1 MIAYLSLGSN
11 IEPKRKNIIFAIK
24 LIREIAEVLDISS
37 LYETEPWG
45 SIKNQDNFLNIIL
58 KCEVNVEPEIFLKL
72 LKEIEKKVG
81 RNEGIRWGPRE
92 IDIDII
98 LYEDKIINKNYL
110 NIPHRFFE
118 ERGFVVIPLYEVDKI
133 VVNPLNKKNIK
144 EIYEK
149 VDKKGVKKIEDISFK
164 KRVFSEINQNLLK
177 IDNYKILIYD
187 EIDSTQK
194 YLMENFE
201 LNKLVV
207 SKVQKFGRGRKNNIW
222 LSDKGGLYF
231 SFSVEPIDNVYFLP
245 LLVSYSVGKILKKMG
260 FDKVKIKIPNDVYLN
275 DKKVCGVIS
284 ESYFEGDKLIGEVVG
299 VGINVNQEEK
309 DFLKNN
315 LTRSTSLYI
324 ESGKFFFLDKILNL
338 FFDEFKSNFNHL
350 INNEY
355 NKILDELSNEFN
367 IFEEPFYILL
377 NNKKE
382 KVYGVNF
389 INSKTIC
396 VKKENDSFINIPIHS
411 IP

>member
-1 MIAYLSLGSN
+1 MVTYLSLGSN
-11 IEPKRKNIIFAIK
+11 IEPKKGNIIFAIK
-24 LIREIAEVLDISS
+24 LIREIAEVLEISS

-45 SIKNQDNFLNIIL
+45 NIKDQDNFLNIIL
-58 KCEVNVEPEIFLKL
+58 KCDVNIEPENFIKL

-81 RNEGIRWGPRE
+81 RSDGIRWGPRE

-98 LYEDKIINKNYL
+98 LYEDQIVNKNYL
-110 NIPHRFFE
+110 NIPHKFFE
-118 ERGFVVIPLYEVDKI
+118 QRGFVVIPLYEIDKI
-133 VVNPLNKKNIK
+133 VVNPLNKKNIQ

-149 VDKKGVKKIEDISFK
+149 VDKRGVKKIEDISFK
-164 KRVFSEINQNLLK
+164 KEVFSEINQNLLK

-194 YLMENFE
+194 NLMENFE

-207 SKVQKFGRGRKNNIW
+207 SKVQKFGRGRKGNFW
-222 LSDKGGLYF
+222 LSNIGGLYF
-231 SFSVEPIDNVYFLP
+231 SFSVEPIDNIYFLP
-245 LLVSYSVGKILKKMG
+245 LLVSYSVGKTLKRLG

-284 ESYFEGDKLIGEVVG
+284 ESYFEGDKLIGEVIG
-299 VGINVNQEEK
+299 VGINVNQENK
-309 DFLKNN
+309 DFLKKD
-315 LTRSTSLYI
+315 LTKSTSLYI
-324 ESGKFFFLDKILNL
+324 ESGKFFFLDKILNH
-338 FFDEFKSNFNHL
+338 FFDEFKSNLNYL
-350 INNEY
+350 IKNVF
-355 NKILDELSNEFN
+355 NKIIDELSNEFN
-367 IFEEPFYILL
+367 IFDEPFYIEL

-389 INSKTIC
+389 VDSNTVC
-396 VKKENDSFINIPIHS
+396 VKKENGELLNISIHS